1 MNQELNN
8 IIAELRKEYPSLYK
22 RAENNKKQ
30 LRILASFY
38 NLGKHTV
45 KGFNKKILEE
55 AMALSEQHAEPRNLN
70 DFYSILLYASKGVKG
85 FKKQAYPQNP
95 LIISDDYEEQ
105 FDINKWAKLV
115 YKIYDAVLSNDMT
128 LPNAIDYYA
137 ETLDKKS
144 EEDFKFKQWI
154 KYHLSGDGHKYA
166 EKEKTMK
173 KQSDF
178 QFGLNSSNFYYPD
191 TIPMPE
197 RERGEKSVKERLENE
212 IEDAEKKK
220 QLQDWKR
227 KLDGAIRRI
236 DKLIRSIDD
245 PTVTEELF
253 NSLHNFNMTVQKA
266 KSSVTASDIAYRTA
280 NSFRKVGFDQ
290 GYDILSKTAQ
300 EIETAPEEIVDEI
313 PPAVDESPADLQED
327 AGATQPSTDPVE
339 RVYENTSGA
348 KEGEYEALSQDID
361 LSDAISKLEEIAA
374 RLSDRRVIRL
384 LAEFDIMLDKIG
396 IASMFPELAESQSK
410 LIDGYSYALVR
421 VTKML
426 GMLSSGKSLGEL
438 SSARKSE
445 MTRNV
450 RKEVD
455 KTLQPKPE
463 EDSKSRGEEAISE
476 EFQEA
481 EPTPEPEPEV
491 PPTQ

>member
-1 MNQELNN
+1 MSQKNYKEV
-8 IIAELRKEYPSLYK
+8 LRDLYCDYPSLYR
-22 RAENNKKQ
+22 RAESSDKQ
-30 LRILASFY
+30 MRILASFY
-38 NLGKHTV
+38 NLGTQTV
-45 KGFNKKILEE
+45 KGFDKQILEE
-55 AMALSEQHAEPRNLN
+55 AMALSEQHVEPKNLN
-70 DFYSILLYASKGVKG
+70 DFYLILLYATKSVKG
-85 FKKQAYPQNP
+85 FKKTAYPQNP
-95 LIISDDYEEQ
+95 LIISDDYDDQ
-105 FDINKWAKLV
+105 FDIDKWAKLV
-115 YKIYDAVLSNDMT
+115 YKIYDAVLNKDMS

-154 KYHLSGDGHKYA
+154 KYHLSGDGNKYA
-166 EKEKTMK
+166 EKEDIMK

-178 QFGLNSSNFYYPD
+178 QFGLNGSNFYYPD
-191 TIPMPE
+191 SIPMPE
-197 RERGEKSVKERLENE
+197 REGREKSVKERLENE
-212 IEDAEKKK
+212 IEDAERKKE
-220 QLQDWKR
+220 LQDWKR

-245 PTVTEELF
+245 PAVTEELF

-266 KSSVTASDIAYRTA
+266 KSSVTASDIAFRTA
-280 NSFRKVGFDQ
+280 NSFKKIGFNQ

-300 EIETAPEEIVDEI
+300 EIESAPQDLVDEI
-313 PPAVDESPADLQED
+313 PPAVDESPADLQEEVS
-327 AGATQPSTDPVE
+327 ATKPPASEDPVK

-348 KEGEYEALSQDID
+348 KEGEYEKLSGNIE

-374 RLSDRRVIRL
+374 RLSDRRIIRL
-384 LAEFDIMLDKIG
+384 LAEFDIMLDQIG

-426 GMLSSGKSLGEL
+426 GMLSSGKSLAEI
-438 SSARKSE
+438 SEARKDDLTSGI
-445 MTRNV
+445 

-463 EDSKSRGEEAISE
+463 AESIPKGEQAISE

-481 EPTPEPEPEV
+481 PTETIT